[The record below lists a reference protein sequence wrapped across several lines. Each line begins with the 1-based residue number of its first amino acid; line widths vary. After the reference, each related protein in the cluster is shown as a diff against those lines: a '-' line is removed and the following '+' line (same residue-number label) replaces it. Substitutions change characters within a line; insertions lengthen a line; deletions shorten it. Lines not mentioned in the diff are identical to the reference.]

1 MSTASSPR
9 TKIRRIPENA
19 AYDRETLY
27 AIIDATYL
35 CHIAFHDDNG
45 THCLPMACWR
55 TGEYLYIHGSNG
67 SRLMKQL
74 AGGLEVS
81 IAISH
86 LDGLVLAR
94 SAFNHSM
101 NYRSAVIYGQFQK
114 IATEADK
121 STAMDAFMDKIAIG
135 RKNEARGGS
144 QQELGATIVLRI
156 PLNEAAAK
164 VRSGPPIDD
173 EKDLHIQAWTGVLP
187 IVAQHVTPIAEAGND
202 VAEPEYVLLWTK

>member
-1 MSTASSPR
+1 MSTANSPR

-27 AIIDATYL
+27 AIIDDAYL
-35 CHIAFHDDNG
+35 CHIAFHDDKG

-74 AGGLEVS
+74 AAGLDVS

-101 NYRSAVIYGQFQK
+101 NYRSAVIYGQFEK

-121 STAMDAFMDKIAIG
+121 NAAMDAFMDKIAMG

-164 VRSGPPIDD
+164 VRSGPPLDD

-187 IVAQHVTPIAEAGND
+187 MVTQRLAPIAEAGND
-202 VAEPEYVLLWTK
+202 AAEPEYVRDWAK

>member
-27 AIIDATYL
+27 AIIDAAYL
-35 CHIAFHDDNG
+35 CHIAFHDDKG

-55 TGEYLYIHGSNG
+55 SGEYLYIHGSNG

-101 NYRSAVIYGQFQK
+101 NYRSAVIYGQFEQ
-114 IATEADK
+114 IELEADK
-121 STAMDAFMDKIAIG
+121 SAALDAFMEQIAIG
-135 RKNEARGGS
+135 RKDEVRGGS
-144 QQELGATIVLRI
+144 RQELGATIVLRI
-156 PLNEAAAK
+156 PLTEAAAK
-164 VRSGPPIDD
+164 VRSGPPVDD
-173 EKDLHIQAWTGVLP
+173 EKDMHIQAWTGVLP
-187 IVAQHVTPIAEAGND
+187 IVAQHVAPVAEAGNGA
-202 VAEPEYVLLWTK
+202 AEPEYVRNWAK